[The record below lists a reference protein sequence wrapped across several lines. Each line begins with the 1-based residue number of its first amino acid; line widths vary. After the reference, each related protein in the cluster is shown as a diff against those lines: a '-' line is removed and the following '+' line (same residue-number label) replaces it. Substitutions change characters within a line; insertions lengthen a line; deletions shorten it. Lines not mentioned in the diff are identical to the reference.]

1 MLFGED
7 GDDTLMGGE
16 GDDSLFG
23 GEGDDVLAGHEG
35 NDLLVS
41 TGGTDD
47 LDGGAGDDVLIGHDG
62 PETVWMNG
70 GDGNDTLMPGA
81 HDFASGN
88 AGDDTFLLRQVQEG
102 FPTLADF
109 HGDHDQL
116 VLHLD
121 AQVARDVQLSL
132 REDADGSTLLEVNGQ
147 AVGRLLNPEALRLG
161 DIRIVAIG
169 G

>member
-1 MLFGED
+1 
-7 GDDTLMGGE
+7 
-16 GDDSLFG
+16 
-23 GEGDDVLAGHEG
+23 
-35 NDLLVS
+35 
-41 TGGTDD
+41 
-47 LDGGAGDDVLIGHDG
+47 
-62 PETVWMNG
+62 MNG